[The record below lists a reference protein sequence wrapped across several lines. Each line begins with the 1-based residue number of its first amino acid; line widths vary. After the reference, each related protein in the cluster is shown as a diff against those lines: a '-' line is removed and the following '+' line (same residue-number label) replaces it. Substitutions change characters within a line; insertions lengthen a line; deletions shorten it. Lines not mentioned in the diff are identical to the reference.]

1 MDVTEF
7 YAIFTYK
14 QLDNARYEY
23 RDLKCIPDLAEE
35 PCMICSEVFGEPE
48 TTKER
53 NKQRIAVTSCF
64 HLFHEA
70 CIQEY
75 INGIFREYVAAA
87 YARIPGMNDQNNFI
101 SLLPDYSQRNLFSL
115 NPELNPFGR
124 AEPNGIYTL
133 RKTTCPLCRHPL
145 DQRLAPNTD
154 MKRCFIRYFMRKGLV
169 YPDLVPRI
177 VFFDD
182 SDLRWYEIVFIL
194 ARGVGENTILLR
206 DRANRRDF
214 YEMPENRHVNLYFP
228 LSNVRGRYATY
239 LNNQTDLSVLYADVV
254 GEEQRPSKSKRRISP
269 PQIPPPIIVPRL
281 LPTCKGGRG
290 GDLDVIEAKELLTR
304 RGLSTK
310 GNKPELCAR
319 LVANN
324 LAILAPA
331 SPVRR
336 PRVRS
341 HQPPRNSQE
350 QRHCRNGKKTGNDLS
365 LDEAKELLRTAR
377 LSTRGNKAE
386 LCRRLRENGLCL

>member
-23 RDLKCIPDLAEE
+23 RDLKCLPDLADE

-48 TTKER
+48 STKER

-64 HLFHEA
+64 HLFHET

-87 YARIPGMNDQNNFI
+87 YARIQGMNDQNNFVT
-101 SLLPDYSQRNLFSL
+101 LLPDHSQRNLFSR
-115 NPELNPFGR
+115 NHELNPFGR

-169 YPDLVPRI
+169 YPDLVPRV
-177 VFFDD
+177 VFTNDF
-182 SDLRWYEIVFIL
+182 DLRWYEIVFIL
-194 ARGVGENTILLR
+194 DRGVGENTIRLR
-206 DRANRRDF
+206 NRANTRDF
-214 YEMPENRHVNLYFP
+214 YDIPENRSVNLYFP
-228 LSNVRGRYATY
+228 LPNVGVRYAAY

-254 GEEQRPSKSKRRISP
+254 GEEMPIQSARRISP
-269 PQIPPPIIVPRL
+269 PRISPRL
-281 LPTCKGGRG
+281 LPICKAGRG
-290 GDLDVIEAKELLTR
+290 GDLDVAEAKELLTR

-324 LAILAPA
+324 LARLAPA

-336 PRVRS
+336 ARS
-341 HQPPRNSQE
+341 PPRNAQE
-350 QRHCRNGKKTGNDLS
+350 LRHCRNGKKSGNDLS
-365 LDEAKELLRTAR
+365 LDEAKYLLRRAR
-377 LSTRGNKAE
+377 LPTSGNKTE

>member
-1 MDVTEF
+1 MEVTEF

-87 YARIPGMNDQNNFI
+87 YGRIQGMNEQNNFVT
-101 SLLPDYSQRNLFSL
+101 LLPDHLQRNLFSL

-177 VFFDD
+177 VFNTDFG
-182 SDLRWYEIVFIL
+182 LQWYEVVFIL
-194 ARGVGENTILLR
+194 DRGVGENTIRLR
-206 DRANRRDF
+206 NRTNTRDF
-214 YEMPENRHVNLYFP
+214 YDIAANRDVNLYFP
-228 LSNVRGRYATY
+228 LPNVRARCLSY
-239 LNNQTDLSVLYADVV
+239 LENQTDLSVLYADVV
-254 GEEQRPSKSKRRISP
+254 GEEQRPSKSKSKRRISP
-269 PQIPPPIIVPRL
+269 PPIPPPIIASRL
-281 LPTCKGGRG
+281 LPVCNVGRG
-290 GDLDVIEAKELLTR
+290 GDLDVAEAKELLAR

-310 GNKPELCAR
+310 GNKPELCGR

-324 LAILAPA
+324 LAVFAPA
-331 SPVRR
+331 NPVRR
-336 PRVRS
+336 PIARS
-341 HQPPRNSQE
+341 PIPINAELRRCS
-350 QRHCRNGKKTGNDLS
+350 NGKKRGNDLS
-365 LDEAKELLRTAR
+365 LDEAKDLLRRAR
-377 LSTRGNKAE
+377 LPTSGNKEE
-386 LCRRLRENGLCL
+386 LCRRLRQNGLCL